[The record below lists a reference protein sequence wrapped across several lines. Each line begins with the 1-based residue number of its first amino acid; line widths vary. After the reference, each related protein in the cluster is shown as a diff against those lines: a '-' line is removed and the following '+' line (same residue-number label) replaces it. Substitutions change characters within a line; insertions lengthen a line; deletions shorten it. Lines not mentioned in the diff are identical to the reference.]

1 MTRNLTILLV
11 EDDQNACK
19 EIKDYIDSLE
29 DISLAGITNEAA
41 KALEMVQELLPD
53 AIILDL
59 ELHQG
64 GGNGLTF
71 LQNLHQMSLPLVPY
85 VLITTNNSSS
95 VTYDC
100 AREMGADFIMFKHQS
115 DYSSKNVVDFIRMM
129 KNMIFSK
136 ADAASD
142 NSTAETAE
150 QRTKRIIRMIT
161 LEMDRIGINPKAV
174 GYAYLMD
181 AIQLVIDGQNHNLC
195 PIIGKKYGKT
205 DSSVERA
212 MQNAINRA
220 WRTSDID
227 DLLKYYTAKIRSDKG
242 VATITEFVYYYAR
255 KLKND
260 L

>member
-1 MTRNLTILLV
+1 MTRNLSILLV
-11 EDDQNACK
+11 EDDQSACE
-19 EIKDYIDSLE
+19 EIKNYIDSL
-29 DISLAGITNEAA
+29 DDVSLSGVTNEAE
-41 KALEMVQELLPD
+41 KALEMVRELLPD

-71 LQNLHQMSLPLVPY
+71 LQNLHQMSLPLTPY

-100 AREMGADFIMFKHQS
+100 ARDMGADFIMFKHQS
-115 DYSSKNVVDFIRMM
+115 DYTSKGVVDFIRMM

-136 ADAASD
+136 ADAAAD
-142 NSTAETAE
+142 QKTAESAE
-150 QRTKRIIRMIT
+150 QRTKRITRMIT

-181 AIQLVIDGQNHNLC
+181 AIQLVIDGQTHNLC
-195 PIIGKKYGKT
+195 PIIGKKYCKT

-242 VATITEFVYYYAR
+242 VPTITEFVYYYAR
-255 KLKND
+255 KIKND
-260 L
+260 I